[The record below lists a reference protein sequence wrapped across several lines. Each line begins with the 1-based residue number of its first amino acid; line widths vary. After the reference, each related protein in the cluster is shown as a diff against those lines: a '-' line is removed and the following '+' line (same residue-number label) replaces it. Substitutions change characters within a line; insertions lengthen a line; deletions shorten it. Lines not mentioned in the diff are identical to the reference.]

1 MWKIN
6 IDTSAG
12 GVVEFDTSG
21 SEQWW
26 DQADLVKL
34 ILADNLLKELSEDIK
49 LLPSLT
55 VLDVCL
61 IFCLVLIVF
70 TEHSVML
77 LVATSITA

>member
-26 DQADLVKL
+26 DQTDLVKL
-34 ILADNLLKELSEDIK
+34 ILADNFLKELSEDIK

-55 VLDVCL
+55 VLDVRN
-61 IFCLVLIVF
+61 IMSIISTFHNTVL
-70 TEHSVML
+70 L
-77 LVATSITA
+77 LVHVASMWWQ

>member
-6 IDTSAG
+6 IDASAG

-26 DQADLVKL
+26 DQTDLVKL
-34 ILADNLLKELSEDIK
+34 ILADNFLKELSEDIK

-55 VLDVCL
+55 VLDVRNIISIICL
-61 IFCLVLIVF
+61 PSVFHAVILLIA
-70 TEHSVML
+70 SMWWQ
-77 LVATSITA
+77 

>member
-26 DQADLVKL
+26 DQTDLVKL
-34 ILADNLLKELSEDIK
+34 ILADNFLKELSEDIK

-55 VLDVCL
+55 VLDVRN
-61 IFCLVLIVF
+61 IMSIISTFHNAVL
-70 TEHSVML
+70 L
-77 LVATSITA
+77 LVHVASMWWQ

>member
-21 SEQWW
+21 SEHWW
-26 DQADLVKL
+26 DQTDLVKV
-34 ILADNLLKELSEDIK
+34 ILADNFLKELSEDIK

-55 VLDVCL
+55 VLDVRNIISIMCL
-61 IFCLVLIVF
+61 LSIFHNAVI
-70 TEHSVML
+70 H
-77 LVATSITA
+77 TSSS